1 MTEISIENQN
11 DKNIDKNLSEENL
24 TNKQSKKQNSDL
36 LKNEIILNNN
46 IIEYSPTEQSNIIH
60 PTKCKLYTY
69 VGRTLF
75 IFLDKYSNPIFI
87 IGPHWPMIIFVISII
102 SIPMLLLYIFLWKY
116 LCFVIKLFGAINFW
130 VAFLSY
136 TYTAIINPGYPKNT
150 IERKLG
156 LPKNDYYF
164 CEYCRFYM
172 KKISYGTHCYFCG
185 ICIEKYDH
193 HCMWTGHCIGKNN
206 KITFSIFVS
215 TIFSLIIYFVIAFV
229 RGASR
234 SLFKI

>member
-11 DKNIDKNLSEENL
+11 DKNIDKNLSEENS

-60 PTKCKLYTY
+60 PTKFKLYTY

-116 LCFVIKLFGAINFW
+116 LSFVIKLFGAINFW

-136 TYTAIINPGYPKNT
+136 TYTAIINPGYPRNT

-172 KKISYGTHCYFCG
+172 RKTAYGTHCDLCD
-185 ICIEKYDH
+185 ICIENYDH

-206 KITFSIFVS
+206 KITFVIFVPS
-215 TIFSLIIYFVIAFV
+215 IFSLIIYFGIALIQGV
-229 RGASR
+229 SR
-234 SLFKI
+234 STF

>member
-11 DKNIDKNLSEENL
+11 DKNIDKNLSEENS

-36 LKNEIILNNN
+36 LKNEIIPNNN

-75 IFLDKYSNPIFI
+75 IFSDKYSNPIFI

-116 LCFVIKLFGAINFW
+116 LSFGIKLFGSINFW

-136 TYTAIINPGYPKNT
+136 TYTAIINPGYPRNT

-172 KKISYGTHCYFCG
+172 RKTAFGSHCDSCD
-185 ICIEKYDH
+185 ICIENYDH

-206 KITFSIFVS
+206 KITFIIFVPS
-215 TIFSLIIYFVIAFV
+215 IFSLLIYFGIAFIQGV
-229 RGASR
+229 SR
-234 SLFKI
+234 NTF

>member
-11 DKNIDKNLSEENL
+11 DKNIDKNSSEENS
-24 TNKQSKKQNSDL
+24 TNNQSKIQNNDL
-36 LKNEIILNNN
+36 LKNEVKPNDN
-46 IIEYSPTEQSNIIH
+46 IIEYTSSEQSNIVN
-60 PTKCKLYTY
+60 PAKCKLYMF

-75 IFLDKYSNPIFI
+75 IFFDKYSNPIFI

-116 LCFVIKLFGAINFW
+116 LSFFVRLFGSINFW
-130 VAFLSY
+130 TAFLSY
-136 TYTAIINPGYPKNT
+136 TYTAIINPGYPRNT
-150 IERKLG
+150 IGKRLG

-164 CEYCRFYM
+164 CEYCQFYL
-172 KKISYGTHCYFCG
+172 KKIAFGTHCDLCD

-206 KITFSIFVS
+206 KITFIIFVPS
-215 TIFSLIIYFVIAFV
+215 IFSLLIYFFV
-229 RGASR
+229 ALVQGMSR
-234 SLFKI
+234 SI